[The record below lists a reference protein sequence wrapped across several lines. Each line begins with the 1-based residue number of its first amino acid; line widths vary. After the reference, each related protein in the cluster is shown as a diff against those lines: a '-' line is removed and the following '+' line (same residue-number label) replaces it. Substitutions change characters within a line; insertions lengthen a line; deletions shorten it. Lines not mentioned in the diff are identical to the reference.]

1 MATGGSAADARLQ
14 SRQPR
19 AVRARAVVTV
29 MMRGCV
35 SVELS
40 LRERARRRRCVCDYE
55 CGCVMLHCALCGYTG
70 EPKVGL
76 AWHPSAMCYSAHG
89 TAQQAASQRLAAR
102 PPARRCAAVAVV
114 NERQS
119 VHQWSVAMF

>member
-14 SRQPR
+14 SRQPQ
-19 AVRARAVVTV
+19 AVRARAVVAV
-29 MMRGCV
+29 MMHGCV

-55 CGCVMLHCALCGYTG
+55 CGCVVLHCAFCGYTG
-70 EPKVGL
+70 EPKVG
-76 AWHPSAMCYSAHG
+76 WVGTPSAMCYSAHC
-89 TAQQAASQRLAAR
+89 TAQRAASQRLAAR

>member
-14 SRQPR
+14 SRQPQ
-19 AVRARAVVTV
+19 AVRARAVVAV
-29 MMRGCV
+29 MMHGCV

-55 CGCVMLHCALCGYTG
+55 CGCVMLHCELCGYTG

-76 AWHPSAMCYSAHG
+76 AWHPLAMCYSVHC

-102 PPARRCAAVAVV
+102 PPARRCAAVVV
-114 NERQS
+114 VKEWHS
-119 VHQWSVAMF
+119 VHQGPVGMF